1 MSTPFFSDMLVLL
14 VMAGLNGRSSS
25 EFAMEKTAGLLGL
38 ERNHIP
44 FCEATDLHM
53 SSLHRAG
60 CFALALGRCHLPQGG
75 HRAGLNSHS
84 HGDHEKRPFLAKF
97 GGASSSK
104 IPRHSDFRRFPMVF
118 LKLVQAL
125 SAQHFWNLW
134 KFSAHRTVARG

>member
-1 MSTPFFSDMLVLL
+1 MSTPFFLDMLVLL

-25 EFAMEKTAGLLGL
+25 EFAMEKTAVLLGL

-75 HRAGLNSHS
+75 HRAWGPGRQAIL
-84 HGDHEKRPFLAKF
+84 GKVWCFKF
-97 GGASSSK
+97 QDSK
-104 IPRHSDFRRFPMVF
+104 TFRF
-118 LKLVQAL
+118 
-125 SAQHFWNLW
+125 
-134 KFSAHRTVARG
+134 